1 MEKIIVL
8 SAVFALMAGAVSAR
22 VTHIADW
29 TGALPGEEQK
39 LETSCA
45 QQCEGYSLTTLICP
59 DNEKLVDC
67 PVEECNYYHKCVA
80 E

>member
-1 MEKIIVL
+1 MKKIIVL
-8 SAVFALMAGAVSAR
+8 SALLTLVTGTVAAK

-29 TGALPGEEQK
+29 SGSLPGEETK
-39 LETSCA
+39 LETSCSL
-45 QQCEGYSLTTLICP
+45 QCEGYSLTTTICP
-59 DNEKLVDC
+59 ENEKLVDC